1 MLLRAARWVEACG
14 LWYDRSWAGGLVA
27 ISAGIYL
34 PFELVHWLRH
44 AAASALLAL
53 VIKLWSMRC

>member
-1 MLLRAARWVEACG
+1 
-14 LWYDRSWAGGLVA
+14 VA